1 MQTMIRELNLK
12 NFTKRKENNMLR
24 VYGNKQK
31 NELQRELYVEP
42 LDGSMRQLAQRL
54 YERARNATQCKT
66 RRDKARQDKP
76 R

>member
-31 NELQRELYVEP
+31 NEIQRELYVEP
-42 LDGSMRQLAQRL
+42 LDGSRRQLANRF
-54 YERARNATQCKT
+54 YERHVDSGMRLQSVWSVVIAGQV
-66 RRDKARQDKP
+66 
-76 R
+76 